1 MAFDLA
7 RIAICSTVSPFLSV
21 ADTLAFLSSNI
32 CTISA
37 FRDRTA
43 RNNGVSPSFVAI
55 SKSGFA
61 FNNSFNIEILP
72 FSTAM

>member
-7 RIAICSTVSPFLSV
+7 LIAMCSTVSPFLSV
-21 ADTLAFLSSNI
+21 ADTLAFLSSNN
-32 CTISA
+32 CTTSA

-43 RNNGVSPSFVAI
+43 RSNGVSPSFVAI
-55 SKSGFA
+55 SKSGLA
-61 FNNSFNIEILP
+61 FNNSFSIDILP